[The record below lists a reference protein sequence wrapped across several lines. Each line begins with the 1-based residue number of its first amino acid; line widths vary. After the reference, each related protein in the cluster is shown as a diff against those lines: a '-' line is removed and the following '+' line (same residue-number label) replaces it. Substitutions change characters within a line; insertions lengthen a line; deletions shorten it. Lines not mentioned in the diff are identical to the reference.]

1 MTVLNTEEREPG
13 IAYFRCQ
20 TLGNTDHL
28 LAAGEPVS
36 YYASYADP
44 FQG

>member
-1 MTVLNTEEREPG
+1 MTVLNAEERQPG

-20 TLGNTDHL
+20 MLGDTSHL
-28 LAAGEPVS
+28 LMGGEPVS